1 MQQFAGWRRGY
12 PIFQASFSG
21 KHPQPASTWLP
32 RWMPCEPY
40 QPWEFT
46 LTSCKPIS
54 MKDANG
60 FFHISP
66 CMEGR
71 GIERQ
76 AKKPKAITANRKI
89 NHSTTIFR
97 FAVKIR
103 DGKGKRRALRHLHFP
118 PSFKTNLK
126 LPKASLTTS
135 NGVSRRVLCTIH
147 FIFLSREWQL
157 SVCLLYTSDAAD
169 E

>member
-1 MQQFAGWRRGY
+1 
-12 PIFQASFSG
+12 
-21 KHPQPASTWLP
+21 
-32 RWMPCEPY
+32 
-40 QPWEFT
+40 
-46 LTSCKPIS
+46 

-71 GIERQ
+71 GIESQ

-103 DGKGKRRALRHLHFP
+103 GGKGKRRALRHLHFP

-147 FIFLSREWQL
+147 FIFLSRERQL
-157 SVCLLYTSDAAD
+157 SVPSEYPFPNTSPSSSNDKVWSSFCTNFSKNKSTRGDASKD
-169 E
+169 L

>member
-1 MQQFAGWRRGY
+1 
-12 PIFQASFSG
+12 
-21 KHPQPASTWLP
+21 
-32 RWMPCEPY
+32 
-40 QPWEFT
+40 
-46 LTSCKPIS
+46 

-103 DGKGKRRALRHLHFP
+103 DGKGKRRAIRH
-118 PSFKTNLK
+118 PSLSPLFQDQLK
-126 LPKASLTTS
+126 IAKSVPDHIERGIPKGLM
-135 NGVSRRVLCTIH
+135 H
-147 FIFLSREWQL
+147 
-157 SVCLLYTSDAAD
+157 YTFYIPKPGMTAFRPV
-169 E
+169 

>member
-1 MQQFAGWRRGY
+1 
-12 PIFQASFSG
+12 
-21 KHPQPASTWLP
+21 
-32 RWMPCEPY
+32 
-40 QPWEFT
+40 
-46 LTSCKPIS
+46 

-103 DGKGKRRALRHLHFP
+103 DGKRKTKGSP
-118 PSFKTNLK
+118 TPSLSPLFQDQLK
-126 LPKASLTTS
+126 IAKSVPDHIERGIPKGLM
-135 NGVSRRVLCTIH
+135 H
-147 FIFLSREWQL
+147 
-157 SVCLLYTSDAAD
+157 YTFYIPKPGMTAFRPV
-169 E
+169 

>member
-1 MQQFAGWRRGY
+1 
-12 PIFQASFSG
+12 
-21 KHPQPASTWLP
+21 
-32 RWMPCEPY
+32 
-40 QPWEFT
+40 
-46 LTSCKPIS
+46 

-103 DGKGKRRALRHLHFP
+103 DGKGKRRALRH
-118 PSFKTNLK
+118 
-126 LPKASLTTS
+126 
-135 NGVSRRVLCTIH
+135 
-147 FIFLSREWQL
+147 
-157 SVCLLYTSDAAD
+157 
-169 E
+169 

>member
-1 MQQFAGWRRGY
+1 
-12 PIFQASFSG
+12 
-21 KHPQPASTWLP
+21 
-32 RWMPCEPY
+32 
-40 QPWEFT
+40 
-46 LTSCKPIS
+46 

-126 LPKASLTTS
+126 LIAKSVPDHIERGIPKGLM
-135 NGVSRRVLCTIH
+135 H
-147 FIFLSREWQL
+147 
-157 SVCLLYTSDAAD
+157 YTFYIPKPGMTAFRPV
-169 E
+169 

>member
-76 AKKPKAITANRKI
+76 AKKPKTITANRKI
-89 NHSTTIFR
+89 NHSTMIFQC
-97 FAVKIR
+97 AAKTR
-103 DGKGKRRALRHLHFP
+103 DRKGQRRALRP
-118 PSFKTNLK
+118 PSLVPFFQNQFEF
-126 LPKASLTTS
+126 AGS
-135 NGVSRRVLCTIH
+135 VVLCGGC
-147 FIFLSREWQL
+147 WQ
-157 SVCLLYTSDAAD
+157 SDKLIGWWDKCAGIRGKY
-169 E
+169 

>member
-1 MQQFAGWRRGY
+1 
-12 PIFQASFSG
+12 
-21 KHPQPASTWLP
+21 
-32 RWMPCEPY
+32 
-40 QPWEFT
+40 
-46 LTSCKPIS
+46 

-103 DGKGKRRALRHLHFP
+103 DGKGKRRALR
-118 PSFKTNLK
+118 PSLSPLFQDQLK
-126 LPKASLTTS
+126 IAKSVPDHIERGIPKGLM
-135 NGVSRRVLCTIH
+135 H
-147 FIFLSREWQL
+147 
-157 SVCLLYTSDAAD
+157 YTFYIPKPGMTAFRPV
-169 E
+169 